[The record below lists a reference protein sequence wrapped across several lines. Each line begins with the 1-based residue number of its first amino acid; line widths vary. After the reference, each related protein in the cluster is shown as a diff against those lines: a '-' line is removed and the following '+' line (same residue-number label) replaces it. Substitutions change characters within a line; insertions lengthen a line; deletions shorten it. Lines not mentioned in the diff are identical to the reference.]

1 MLHARHCCKT
11 WRGWARPTC
20 LASGLVRAQL
30 RAYSDSKEEWRTI
43 PNALTALRLCAVPG
57 IVTAWYFPAPVF
69 AAGLFGAA
77 AVTDWLDG
85 YLARRW
91 KQQSALGALLDPLAD
106 KLLVSTTLILLVEQA
121 ASPQVTVPAALIL
134 GRELGVSSL
143 REWAQRYRPEAVGNV
158 SVAWH
163 GSSDRDAQS
172 SADTPEDLGSQLHT
186 GSLALLWLAAGLT
199 VMSGLQYAWALR
211 L

>member
-163 GSSDRDAQS
+163 GKAKAALQLVSLQCFLLAHAIRSGTWRVLSFGQHS
-172 SADTPEDLGSQLHT
+172 FPRISLGN
-186 GSLALLWLAAGLT
+186 ARPMEA
-199 VMSGLQYAWALR
+199 
-211 L
+211 